1 MMMMMMIRCVLFVRS
16 FVQYNKTT
24 LFKLHRFLGVD
35 FFFFEIFLG
44 GSTFHRSI
52 IIIHVRLFVRVMCW
66 CYCWLVGK
74 KKET

>member
-1 MMMMMMIRCVLFVRS
+1 MMMMMIRCVLFVRS

-52 IIIHVRLFVRVMCW
+52 IIIIFMCVCLFVSYV
-66 CYCWLVGK
+66 LV
-74 KKET
+74 